1 MTNSVFIRICLE
13 DDLPKYKYRDFWCS
27 NFSTSKQYK
36 HDIPI
41 YEMRN
46 MILKYKKK
54 IEMFV
59 EKYKDD

>member
-1 MTNSVFIRICLE
+1 MINSVFIRIYVE
-13 DDLPKYKYRDFWCS
+13 DDTPKYKYHDFWCS

-41 YEMRN
+41 YETRN
-46 MILKYKKK
+46 IIIKHKKK

-59 EKYKDD
+59 EKYKD